1 MAQDTGSAYSVSV
14 CLASYNGEK
23 FIREQI
29 ESILSD
35 LKQSDQLVICDDGS
49 TDRTCSIIQSFNDAR
64 ITLIHNKKNLGY
76 ARNFEKLISL
86 ATGDYIFLADQDNIW
101 LKGKVQK
108 VLSVFEKDSSIRL
121 VCHNL
126 RPVDASGNDFKMNIP
141 FCREGKINSFILLV
155 RHFIKA
161 QFYGCTFCLN
171 RRGVNDL
178 LPFPSSTYAHDH
190 WIIIW
195 AAVNGHV
202 SFLDEALIKYRRHD
216 ANISRLKRFPYTTIL
231 LLRHKLL
238 LQICTAMYRRLHYFP
253 FPTLLK

>member
-1 MAQDTGSAYSVSV
+1 MAQVAGSEYKVSV

-23 FIREQI
+23 FIHEQI

-35 LKQSDQLVICDDGS
+35 LGQSDELIICDDGS

-86 ATGDYIFLADQDNIW
+86 TTGDYIFLADQDNIW

-108 VLSVFEKDSSIRL
+108 VLSVFEEDNSIRL

-126 RPVDASGNDFKMNIP
+126 QPVDTSGNDFKMNIP
-141 FCREGKINSFILLV
+141 LCRGGKRNSFILLV

-161 QFYGCTFCLN
+161 QLYGCTFCLN

-178 LPFPSSTYAHDH
+178 LPFPSSAYAHDH
-190 WIIIW
+190 WIIVW
-195 AAVNGHV
+195 AAVNGHIF
-202 SFLDEALIKYRRHD
+202 FLEEALIKYRRHD
-216 ANISRLKRFPYTTIL
+216 ANISRLKRFPFATIL
-231 LLRHKLL
+231 LLRYKLL
-238 LQICTAMYRRLHYFP
+238 LQICTAAYRRLQCSP
-253 FPTLLK
+253 

>member
-1 MAQDTGSAYSVSV
+1 MTQHTGFEYKVSV

-35 LKQSDQLVICDDGS
+35 LRQFDELIICDDGS
-49 TDRTCSIIQSFNDAR
+49 TDGTCSIIRSFNDAR
-64 ITLIHNKKNLGY
+64 VTLIHNKKNLGY

-108 VLSVFEKDSSIRL
+108 VLSVFEKDDSIRL

-126 RPVDASGNDFKMNIP
+126 RPIDASGNNFEMNMP
-141 FCREGKINSFILLV
+141 LCRGGKVNSFVLLV

-171 RRGVNDL
+171 RRGMNDL
-178 LPFPSSTYAHDH
+178 LSFPSSTYAHDH
-190 WIIIW
+190 WIIVW
-195 AAVNGHV
+195 AAVNGQV
-202 SFLDEALIKYRRHD
+202 FFLDEALIKYRRHD
-216 ANISRLKRFPYTTIL
+216 SNLSRLKRFPFTTIL
-231 LLRHKLL
+231 LLRYKLL
-238 LQICTAMYRRLHYFP
+238 LQICTATYRRLRY
-253 FPTLLK
+253 